1 MTPATATAT
10 DARAL
15 DWQAPFDALAVGD
28 AFTTAPRVVTGA
40 DVDVFA
46 ALTGDHHP
54 VHVDP
59 AWAAASPFGGRIAHG
74 MLVVSLAIGMVPLDP
89 RRVVALRRVDDVV
102 FKRPVR
108 PGEAIT
114 VEGAI
119 AELREVSEDAG
130 LVAWRWTMR
139 GAEQR
144 VATRARVEVVW
155 TRGHSGEP
163 GSADDDPFQPT
174 ADGFVPLPF

>member
-1 MTPATATAT
+1 MTTTTAT
-10 DARAL
+10 RQL

-28 AFTTAPRVVTGA
+28 AFTTAPRIVTGA

-59 AWAAASPFGGRIAHG
+59 AWAATTAFGGRIAHG
-74 MLVVSLAIGMVPLDP
+74 MLVVSLAIGLVPLDP
-89 RRVVALRRVDDVV
+89 RRVLALRRIDDVV

-114 VEGAI
+114 VDGAI
-119 AELREVSEDAG
+119 ADLRPVSDDAG
-130 LVAWRWTMR
+130 LVAWHWTIR

-155 TRGHSGEP
+155 TRAAVP
-163 GSADDDPFQPT
+163 AADADDDPFLPT
-174 ADGFVPLPF
+174 ADGFVPIPL